1 MPLFYFDIHDG
12 YEFTRDDT
20 GIECSSLE
28 DVSKQA
34 VDVLPDIAREELP
47 NGPRR
52 TFQVKVRDGSGR
64 HVFRASLTLA
74 SSWMVE
80 EVNGEHPPGEDRRDA
95 ALSRTKTQVRALRR
109 EFSED
114 GLAPAMDDLDSLFSV
129 AEGEVE
135 RLRKQNK

>member
-12 YEFTRDDT
+12 HEFTRDDA

-64 HVFRASLTLA
+64 YVFRASLTLA
-74 SSWMVE
+74 SGWMVE
-80 EVNGEHPPGEDRRDA
+80 DVDGEHPPGEARWDA
-95 ALSRTKTQVRALRR
+95 TLSRTKAQVGALRR

-114 GLAPAMDDLDSLFSV
+114 GLVPAMDDLDSLFSV

-135 RLRKQNK
+135 RLRKKTK